1 MTSAKRTLA
10 STPPMGWNS
19 WNMFGWRIHETSVR
33 ETADALVSSGL
44 KDCGYEYIVIDDCWS
59 KKKGRDGN
67 GDLVPDP
74 DKFPNGIKALADY
87 VHDQGFKIGI
97 YSDAADL
104 TCGGY
109 PGSYGFEDQDAQLW
123 ASWGIDFLKYDYC
136 NAPEDQATA
145 IQRYSRMG
153 EALHETGRE
162 FLFSLCE
169 WGGRSPHLWGRSVGG
184 HMWRVSGDVFDSWI
198 NIWVAAHRYYGVG
211 VDVSLDIAADLHEY
225 GGPGGWNDL
234 DMLVVGLK
242 GKGQVSG
249 GGLSFVEYQTHMSMW
264 CMACSPLMI
273 GCDVRALDQETAA
286 LLMNREV
293 LAVNQDELGI
303 PAQRVKRSG
312 KCEVWKKPLSDG
324 SMAVALLNRGSTGG
338 DITVRASDIGLLD
351 EPKLARD
358 LWLQEDVADFTLEL
372 TRRVQPHETVLL
384 KVKRSL

>member
-1 MTSAKRTLA
+1 MSLANKTLA

-19 WNMFGWRIHETSVR
+19 WNMFGWNIHETSIR

-44 KDCGYEYIVIDDCWS
+44 RDCGYEYIVIDDCWS
-59 KKKGRDGN
+59 KKEGRDRN

-87 VHDQGFKIGI
+87 VHSQGFEIGI

-104 TCGGY
+104 TCGGH

-145 IQRYSRMG
+145 IQRYSCMG
-153 EALHETGRE
+153 EALRESGRE

-169 WGGRSPHLWGRSVGG
+169 WGDRSPHLWGRSVGG

-198 NIWVAAHRYYGVG
+198 NIWVAPHKYYGVG
-211 VDVSLDIAADLHEY
+211 VDVSLDIAAGLHEF

-234 DMLVVGLK
+234 DMLVVGLR

-249 GGLSFVEYQTHMSMW
+249 GGMSFVEYQTHMSMW
-264 CMACSPLMI
+264 CIACSPLMI

-293 LAVNQDELGI
+293 LAVNQDALGK
-303 PAQRVKRSG
+303 PGWRVKQLG
-312 KCEVWKKPLSDG
+312 HCEVWKKPLSDG
-324 SMAVALLNRGSTGG
+324 SVAVALLNRGSVGR
-338 DITVRASDIGLLD
+338 DITVKASDIGLLD
-351 EPKLARD
+351 EPKLARN
-358 LWLQEDVADFTLEL
+358 LWLQEDIADFTLEL
-372 TRRVQPHETVLL
+372 TQRVQPHETILL
-384 KVKRSL
+384 KVTG